1 MIRNQDLTTLLVL
14 IILLVFYFLQIF
26 QRVKLVYLFRSLSY
40 HFRNILVPYN
50 IDDLGIS
57 ASGTS
62 VINYY
67 NYFYMF
73 FFLIINGVVMTY
85 FGALSL
91 QGSIKFD
98 GISNELFLKLLNF
111 NIIIFITLSVR
122 FLIIKYF
129 LEMFL
134 SYKLKFIFFK
144 NYIINIIIGILMLIN
159 FVVYNL
165 NTFYNFNYL
174 KNTFFILLVL
184 HFIFQTKNYLSY
196 FSKIDIKEVMYFI
209 LYLCGFK
216 LAPWLWLYLILF

>member
-216 LAPWLWLYLILF
+216 LAPWLWLYSIY

>member
-1 MIRNQDLTTLLVL
+1 MIRNQDLTTLFIL

-40 HFRNILVPYN
+40 HFRNILRPYN

-57 ASGTS
+57 GSGTS

-67 NYFYMF
+67 NYFYIF
-73 FFLIINGVVMTY
+73 FFLLINGMVMTY
-85 FGALSL
+85 FGALTY
-91 QGSIKFD
+91 QGTIKFD
-98 GISNELFLKLLNF
+98 AISNELFFKLLNF
-111 NIIIFITLSVR
+111 NIVIFITLVIR
-122 FLIIKYF
+122 FLIIKYI

-134 SYKLKFIFFK
+134 NNRLKFIFFK

-165 NTFYNFNYL
+165 NVFYNFNYL
-174 KNTFFILLVL
+174 KNIFLILLGL

-196 FSKIDIKEVMYFI
+196 FSKIDIKEIMYFI
-209 LYLCGFK
+209 LYLCAFK
-216 LAPWLWLYLILF
+216 LAPWIWLYSIY

>member
-1 MIRNQDLTTLLVL
+1 MILNQDLTTLFVL

-26 QRVKLVYLFRSLSY
+26 QRVKLVYLFRSLNY

-73 FFLIINGVVMTY
+73 FFLLINGVVMTY

-91 QGSIKFD
+91 QGIIKFE

-111 NIIIFITLSVR
+111 NTIIFITLSVR
-122 FLIIKYF
+122 FLIIKYI

-134 SYKLKFIFFK
+134 NYKLKFIFFK

-174 KNTFFILLVL
+174 KNTFLILLGL

-216 LAPWLWLYLILF
+216 LAPWIWLYSIY